1 MIKYF
6 IMNSP
11 LEVFIR
17 YRAFVGMVAL
27 VAVLYLSE
35 PSALSIGIGFF
46 FIVFGMAFRAWS
58 AGYIL
63 KNEVLATKGPY
74 ELTRNPLY
82 FGSFLL
88 GLGIAIGGNNYS
100 SYIIF
105 FVYYFSFFPFLMMVE
120 HKRLKEQFG
129 REYEEWYNKSNSFF
143 PKIKK
148 VKQFNF
154 NISHYM
160 KNKEYKGLYFSFFI
174 IAVYILKV
182 LNIQTI
188 LFN

>member
-1 MIKYF
+1 MS
-6 IMNSP
+6 SP
-11 LEVFIR
+11 LEVYIR
-17 YRAFVGMVAL
+17 YRSFVGIVAL
-27 VAVLYLSE
+27 IAVLYLST

-58 AGYIL
+58 AGYIH
-63 KNEVLATKGPY
+63 KNEVLAINGPY

-88 GLGIAIGGNNYS
+88 GIGIAVGGNNIYS
-100 SYIIF
+100 YLISAI
-105 FVYYFSFFPFLMMVE
+105 YYFSFFPFLMVIE
-120 HKRLKEQFG
+120 HRRLKKKFG
-129 REYEEWYNKSNSFF
+129 SEYEKWYKKSNTFF

-154 NISHYM
+154 NISYYM

-174 IAVYILKV
+174 VAIYILKV
-182 LNIQTI
+182 LNIHTL

>member
-1 MIKYF
+1 MS
-6 IMNSP
+6 SP
-11 LEVFIR
+11 LEVYIR
-17 YRAFVGMVAL
+17 YRSFVGMVAL
-27 VAVLYLSE
+27 VVVLYLSE
-35 PSALSIGIGFF
+35 PSAISIGIGFF

-58 AGYIL
+58 AGYIS
-63 KNEVLATKGPY
+63 KNKELATKGPY

-88 GLGIAIGGNNYS
+88 GLGIAIGGDNLYS
-100 SYIIF
+100 YLIF
-105 FVYYFSFFPFLMMVE
+105 LVYYFSFFPFLMIIE
-120 HKRLKEQFG
+120 HRRLKKQFG
-129 REYEEWYNKSNSFF
+129 EKYKKWYKTSNSFF

-154 NISHYM
+154 NISYYM

-174 IAVYILKV
+174 IAIYILKV
-182 LNIQTI
+182 LKIPTI